1 MQPDWKKSTDIWRN
15 AAFVHMEQKNAA
27 LKELA
32 TLREEH
38 DKLKLEHE
46 QLKLEQHNKLKQDH
60 ETLYFQSWTAVLAV
74 WLWGIVCVFY
84 ALKINP

>member
-1 MQPDWKKSTDIWRN
+1 
-15 AAFVHMEQKNAA
+15 MEKKNAA

-46 QLKLEQHNKLKQDH
+46 QFKLEHDKHEQLKLEH
-60 ETLYFQSWTAVLAV
+60 EQLIQTLVLIVLAI
-74 WLWGIVCVFY
+74 WIWCVFY